1 MIEKHF
7 CWGNFFSE
15 KNVSLFLFAKKY
27 WERQFEKQVDKKIFE
42 QKFEGSPKNICKKER
57 KRDREKERKKKR
69 ETERKKERKYKNWWL
84 DYSYIRKGRFSFWI
98 FHINILLRKKL
109 IPAIFRQ
116 MVHVFILVLVSRSNN
131 NNHYCGGESKAGT
144 ERIGSLM
151 EQ

>member
-1 MIEKHF
+1 MITMIEKHF

-42 QKFEGSPKNICKKER
+42 QKFEGSPKNICKKR
-57 KRDREKERKKKR
+57 KKERQG
-69 ETERKKERKYKNWWL
+69 ERKKERKRMRDRKKERKYQNWWL

-109 IPAIFRQ
+109 ISAIYIISHFPPNGACFYFSFSFQ
-116 MVHVFILVLVSRSNN
+116 
-131 NNHYCGGESKAGT
+131 K
-144 ERIGSLM
+144 
-151 EQ
+151 Q